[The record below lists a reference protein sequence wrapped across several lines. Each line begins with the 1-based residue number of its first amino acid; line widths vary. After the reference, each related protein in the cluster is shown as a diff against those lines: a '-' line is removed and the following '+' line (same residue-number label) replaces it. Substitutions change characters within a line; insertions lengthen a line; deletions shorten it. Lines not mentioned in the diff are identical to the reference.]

1 MRLLRKWTPISNIL
15 SHSFYKIELILSK
28 DVIKTS
34 MSRSN
39 PGCPSYLTYLDTKN
53 RGLLI
58 TNESIFKLSRVL
70 ILEKLRL
77 ESLKVSEP
85 FSTIMEI
92 IFKVSSLM
100 ADVKVEDAK

>member
-1 MRLLRKWTPISNIL
+1 MLQ
-15 SHSFYKIELILSK
+15 
-28 DVIKTS
+28 
-34 MSRSN
+34 SN
-39 PGCPSYLTYLDTKN
+39 PDCLSYLTYLDTKN

-58 TNESIFKLSRVL
+58 TKESIFKLSRAL

-100 ADVKVEDAK
+100 ADVKVEDAT